1 MITKYALSYHTQAKV
16 NDILD
21 QFRFRHE
28 EDAIEFI
35 SEYNDILAAKGY
47 VSISALCDKLRIRIS
62 DDLRFN
68 LKRIIFKDRM
78 DGDNIYPYVG
88 PDTGD
93 NFTIV
98 FPLYYELLE
107 YKPWVKGE

>member
-1 MITKYALSYHTQAKV
+1 MITKYALSYHTQDKV
-16 NDILD
+16 NDILS
-21 QFRFRHE
+21 QFVFRHE
-28 EDAIEFI
+28 EDAIDFIGEFD
-35 SEYNDILAAKGY
+35 DILAAKGY

-88 PDTGD
+88 PDNGY

-98 FPLYYELLE
+98 FPLYHELLE

>member
-16 NDILD
+16 NDILE
-21 QFRFRHE
+21 QFSFRHE

-68 LKRIIFKDRM
+68 LKRIVFKDRM
-78 DGDNIYPYVG
+78 DEDNIYSYVG
-88 PDTGD
+88 PDNGY
-93 NFTIV
+93 NFRII
-98 FPLYYELLE
+98 FPPYYDTSSGS
-107 YKPWVKGE
+107 KKT